1 MIIFCVF
8 WLLPLEGQ
16 NINPFEIQDRLN
28 KDSVATT
35 SGSAVEKQVESSAKN
50 ETQEADTVKKIAAIQ
65 EKDLAMNPFEIIP
78 RKGEKK
84 IKTIQEPQKILQHK
98 PVEEKNE
105 ASLQAPSI
113 NNFLFWI
120 ILFSFLILAV
130 TLSLDRWYITKLF
143 KSIFNYNLSN
153 LLMRE
158 NSGFNLILL
167 ILLFVLFLLSGS
179 IFIYLITQYFTGYS
193 GINYFWYSLAAVS
206 AVYIVRH
213 SAMRIFLLI
222 FPGIPEL
229 SQYSFT
235 IITFNIVLG
244 IVLLIPNL
252 LMAFSPDIIV
262 LISLIIGL
270 SCVSLV
276 YILRSFRGLL
286 LSFNYLLLIPFHFF
300 LYICAFEIIPILV
313 MYKLIAGFV

>member
-143 KSIFNYNLSN
+143 
-153 LLMRE
+153 
-158 NSGFNLILL
+158 
-167 ILLFVLFLLSGS
+167 
-179 IFIYLITQYFTGYS
+179 
-193 GINYFWYSLAAVS
+193 
-206 AVYIVRH
+206 
-213 SAMRIFLLI
+213 
-222 FPGIPEL
+222 
-229 SQYSFT
+229 
-235 IITFNIVLG
+235 
-244 IVLLIPNL
+244 
-252 LMAFSPDIIV
+252 
-262 LISLIIGL
+262 
-270 SCVSLV
+270 
-276 YILRSFRGLL
+276 
-286 LSFNYLLLIPFHFF
+286 
-300 LYICAFEIIPILV
+300 
-313 MYKLIAGFV
+313 